1 MPPVSDERLVE
12 LTDRLENGIKD
23 LYASGRYTEYLA
35 AMSKFHHYS
44 YSNAL
49 LILFQCPTATR
60 VAGYKVWKTEFER
73 QVKRGEHGIMIF
85 APSQHKRAAMVEKKD
100 PATGK
105 TLYGPDGKPLMEPGF
120 VLATRFVPVYVF
132 DVSQTEGRELPN
144 ISVSELSGEVTGFED
159 ISARLSALS
168 PLPIVFEAFPEKA
181 KGYCSF
187 IEGRIVVQPGMSQV
201 QTLKTMI
208 HEIAHGKLHPP
219 DFLESNPKLR
229 REKEVEAESVAYVV
243 CQHFGIDTSN
253 YSFGYVAGWSR
264 GRELAELKAS
274 LDIIHSTAGEII
286 NAIQPPQRR
295 PEQELSQA
303 PVRGGPKSRKA
314 KRK

>member
-1 MPPVSDERLVE
+1 MPPVSEERLAE
-12 LTDRLENGIKD
+12 LTDRLESGIKD

-168 PLPIVFEAFPEKA
+168 PLPIVFEAVSGRA

-187 IEGRIVVQPGMSQV
+187 DEGRIVVRPGMSQV
-201 QTLKTMI
+201 QTLKTLI
-208 HEIAHGKLHPP
+208 HEITHAKLHAP
-219 DFLESNPKLR
+219 DHSGDGPKLR
-229 REKEVEAESVAYVV
+229 GEAEVEAESVAFVV